1 MTGKRLSSQK
11 RAALWRAYKQRQTAN
26 YVATHCKVSPH
37 TAEKYIK
44 SLNFKDRYEKLLQ
57 KANEFVDES
66 QAQSLAN
73 TLKPL
78 ANIRALL
85 IKQLLALLK
94 EGELDS
100 SISDVDRIIR
110 LERYLRGEP
119 DSRTEDIGSWRW
131 LEEENLGE

>member
-1 MTGKRLSSQK
+1 MTGKRLSPQK

-26 YVATHCKVSPH
+26 YVATHCKVAPH

-44 SLNFKDRYEKLLQ
+44 SLNFKERYEKLLQ
-57 KANEFVDES
+57 KVNEFVDED

-73 TLKPL
+73 TLRPL

-85 IKQLLALLK
+85 IKQLLTHVK
-94 EGELDS
+94 EGGLDAS
-100 SISDVDRIIR
+100 VCDIDKIIR

-119 DSRTEDIGSWRW
+119 DSRIEDIGSWQW
-131 LEEENLGE
+131 LNEDTGG